1 MPIRARLPDGR
12 ALAVSRGTAL
22 GAPLPESFFARPTVE
37 VAEALLGTLLVHELA
52 DGLRAGRVVET
63 EAYVGP
69 DDRGSHAHRG
79 LTERTRPMFG
89 PPGHAYVYLIYGMH
103 NCFNVVTERAE
114 YPGAVLLR
122 ALEPVE
128 GLSGSASGPGRL
140 CRAMGI
146 DRSYSGE
153 PVTRPPLY
161 FLARDVE
168 VEAAQI
174 ARGPRIGIDYA
185 GEWADRDWRFWIAG
199 SSAVSRAGE
208 RSGGRTSNSCRLIA
222 VD

>member
-1 MPIRARLPDGR
+1 M
-12 ALAVSRGTAL
+12 AVRRQTAL
-22 GAPLPESFFARPTVE
+22 GAPLPRSFFARPTVE
-37 VAEALLGTLLVHELA
+37 EAEMLLGTLLVHERD
-52 DGLRAGRVVET
+52 DGVKVGRVVET

-103 NCFNVVTERAE
+103 NCFNVVTERAG

-128 GLSGSASGPGRL
+128 GLTASASGPGRL
-140 CRAMGI
+140 CRAMEI

-161 FLARDVE
+161 FVSRAGE
-168 VEAAQI
+168 VDPAQV

-185 GEWADRDWRFWIAG
+185 GQWAEREWRFWLAG
-199 SSAVSRAGE
+199 SPAVSRAP
-208 RSGGRTSNSCRLIA
+208 RRR
-222 VD
+222 

>member
-1 MPIRARLPDGR
+1 MPISTRRSVYP
-12 ALAVSRGTAL
+12 VSSVRRYTEGSE
-22 GAPLPESFFARPTVE
+22 PLSESFFARPTVE
-37 VAEALLGTLLVHELA
+37 VAKALLGTLLVHELA
-52 DGLRAGRVVET
+52 GGVRVGRVVET

-103 NCFNVVTERAE
+103 NCFNVVTERTG

-128 GLSGSASGPGRL
+128 GLTESASGPGRL
-140 CRAMGI
+140 CRAMAIHRGF
-146 DRSYSGE
+146 SGE

-161 FLARDVE
+161 FLAPDRGLQPI
-168 VEAAQI
+168 QI
-174 ARGPRIGIDYA
+174 ASGPRIGIDYA
-185 GEWADRDWRFWIAG
+185 GEWAEREWRFWIAG
-199 SSAVSRAGE
+199 SSAVSRVPRRQRG
-208 RSGGRTSNSCRLIA
+208 S
-222 VD
+222 